1 MLTPRGSSVA
11 RFVRRALLAIAI
23 VAPIVRPS
31 AAGAQMG
38 ATTDIITGTVTRAEA
53 NVPIEA
59 ANIEVT
65 SIESNVTRWAR
76 TNSQGRFTV
85 LFPDGGGQ
93 YRITARALG
102 LAPTTVTVARQADED
117 RLVVNIKMSTN
128 PTVLAGVTIQARQN
142 VPREGDRPAPGSVE
156 RVMTTDQAARL
167 PIDASDLTQL
177 ALTAPGVVS
186 ITGSDTTAAGFSGAG
201 QAPSAN
207 NITLDG
213 LSFGS
218 SQVPQEAVRNS
229 RVITSGYDVARG
241 QFSGGQIA
249 STTRSGTNVA
259 QGNFTYSL
267 RDRNLAVEG
276 EDTSP
281 ASQGFNQNQLSA
293 GLGGPIIKDKL
304 FVFGA
309 LQLRRREDII
319 PNLGNA
325 DATTLSRFGVAP
337 DSVARF
343 FDLASAAGIAPR
355 GILANDRTGDNVSG
369 IVRFDYLTEGGQS
382 LSIRGDYNYSNSD
395 PTRIGTLSLP
405 QTGGDSRNWGG
416 GMAATL
422 TSNIGGRFLN
432 ELKLYGSVNKN
443 AGDPFIT
450 LPFGRVQVTSD
461 LGSGETGVSS
471 LTFGGNTGLP
481 QAGKTNTFEATNE
494 TSWLSEGGAH
504 RFKLGGLFNLQSFE
518 RDVTTNRWGTFSF
531 NSLADFEAGT
541 PATYTRTLT
550 PRLREGAG
558 ANAAVYLGDTWRVSR
573 ALQLTVGARAEGSY
587 FGSTPTYNPAVET
600 AFGYRT
606 DEVPTEFRLSPRIG
620 FTYSLG
626 LPEQGR
632 FAPPTWIIRGGIGEF
647 RSAPS
652 IGLVAS
658 AAGATGLPDNE
669 SQLVCIGAGV
679 PVPNWNLYAQD
690 GASIPT
696 QCATG
701 GNQYLPTSLPNV
713 TVFADNFSAARS
725 VRSSLGVQHRFRQRY
740 NFNVDVQYAR
750 GVALTGYTD
759 VNLRTTPQFTLGSEG
774 GRPVYVDPA
783 TIVPTTG
790 ATSVLGSRLNGSFGQ
805 VLATG
810 SDLSSDS
817 RQVTMSLGGITTKG
831 AILNVSYTWGQTKDQ
846 GANGGGGGGPFGG
859 MFGGGFGGSG
869 SFGSPTT
876 AGNPNVREWAPSDF
890 DRRHTIVGT
899 VTYPFSQAIEVTAF
913 GRVSSGS
920 PFTPIVGSDINGDG
934 ARNDRA
940 FLFDSATTA
949 DADVAAGMQH
959 LLANAP
965 DAVKSC
971 LGTQLGSAAGRNS
984 CRGPWQPSLDLQLN
998 WRPNVLGLNRRL
1010 AVSVMTVNTLGGL
1023 DQLLHGSDNL
1033 RGWGQF
1039 RGTDNTLL
1047 YVRGFD
1053 PVSKAYKYEV
1063 NERFGANRA
1072 GQNGIT
1078 VPFQLGIQARYTLGP
1093 DRFRDMIRGMIGGG
1107 GPGGAGGFRG
1117 PGGFGAPGGQ
1127 GQQGAP
1133 GAQGGGG
1140 GGGFGMGGMNANP
1153 VQAIIALKDSIAL
1166 TAEQLAKLQP
1176 LSDSVAA
1183 RNKALGEEFQ
1193 KLLKDAGA
1201 NPDMGALF
1209 GKIRPKMEASQKA
1222 RAATLKEVQAILT
1235 PEQWAKV
1242 PERVRNPQQ
1251 FPGGPGGQRRPGS
1264 E

>member
-1 MLTPRGSSVA
+1 MQTFAGPFVA
-11 RFVRRALLAIAI
+11 RLLRRAVFAFA
-23 VAPIVRPS
+23 VVVPVS
-31 AAGAQMG
+31 ARAQMG
-38 ATTDIITGTVTRAEA
+38 ATTDIITGTVTRAEV
-53 NVPIEA
+53 NTPIEA
-59 ANIEVT
+59 ANIEVM
-65 SIESNVTRWAR
+65 SIETNVTRRVR
-76 TNSQGRFTV
+76 TNAQGRFTV

-93 YRITARALG
+93 YRVTARALG
-102 LAPTTVTVARQADED
+102 LAPATVMVARQADED
-117 RLVVNIKMSTN
+117 RLVVNIKMTTN
-128 PTVLAGVTIQARQN
+128 PTVLAAVTVQARQN

-156 RVMTTDQAARL
+156 RAMNTDQAARL

-186 ITGSDTTAAGFSGAG
+186 ITGSDSTAAGFSVAG
-201 QAPSAN
+201 QAPTAN

-218 SQVPQEAVRNS
+218 AQVPQEAVRTS

-249 STTRSGTNVA
+249 STTRSGTNTP

-267 RDRNLAVEG
+267 RDRSLAVEG
-276 EDTSP
+276 EEASP
-281 ASQGFNQNQLSA
+281 ASQGFNQNQLSL
-293 GLGGPIIKDKL
+293 GVGGPIVKDKL

-309 LQLRRREDII
+309 LQLRRREDVI

-369 IVRFDYLTEGGQS
+369 IVRFDYLTDGGQS

-432 ELKLYGSVNKN
+432 ELKVYGAVSKN
-443 AGDPFIT
+443 AGNPFLT
-450 LPFGRVQVTSD
+450 LPFGRVQVSSD
-461 LGSGETGVSS
+461 LGGGETGVSS

-481 QAGKTNTFEATNE
+481 LEAKNNTFESTNE

-504 RFKLGGLFNLQSFE
+504 RFKLGGLFNVQSFE

-531 NSLADFEAGT
+531 NSLGDFAAGT

-573 ALQLTVGARAEGSY
+573 ALQLTAGARAEGSY
-587 FGSTPTYNPAVET
+587 FGSTPAYNPAVAQ
-600 AFGYRT
+600 AFGFRT
-606 DEVPTEFRLSPRIG
+606 DEVPTEFRVSPRIG

-632 FAPPTWIIRGGIGEF
+632 FAPPSWIIRGGIGEF

-669 SQLVCIGAGV
+669 SQLVCIGANV
-679 PVPNWNLYAQD
+679 PVPDWNLYAQD
-690 GASIPT
+690 QGSIPM
-696 QCATG
+696 QCASG

-713 TVFADNFSAARS
+713 TVFANDFAAARS
-725 VRSSLGVQHRFRQRY
+725 IRSSLGVQKRFAQRY
-740 NFNVDVQYAR
+740 NFNLDFQYAR

-759 VNLRTTPQFTLGSEG
+759 VNLRSTPQFTLAAEG

-790 ATSVLGSRLNGSFGQ
+790 ATSVLGSRKNGSFGQ

-810 SDLSSDS
+810 SDLASDS
-817 RQVTMSLGGITTKG
+817 KQVTLSLGGITGKG
-831 AILNVSYTWGQTKDQ
+831 AIFNVSYTWGQTVDQ
-846 GANGGGGGGPFGG
+846 GANGMGGGGPFGG
-859 MFGGGFGGSG
+859 MFGGG

-876 AGNPNVREWAPSDF
+876 VGNPNVREWAPSNF
-890 DRRHTIVGT
+890 DRRHTMVGT

-913 GRVSSGS
+913 GRLSSGS

-940 FLFDSATTA
+940 FLFDPASTA
-949 DADVAAGMQH
+949 DAGVASGMQY

-965 DAVKSC
+965 DAVRSC
-971 LGTQLGSAAGRNS
+971 LRGQLGSAAGRNS

-998 WRPNVLGLNRRL
+998 WRPNFLGLNRRL
-1010 AVSVMTVNTLGGL
+1010 AVSVMTVNALGGL

-1033 RGWGQF
+1033 RGWGQY

-1053 PVSKAYKYEV
+1053 PVTQAYKYEV

-1078 VPFQLGIQARYTLGP
+1078 LPFQLGIQARYTLGP
-1093 DRFRDMIRGMIGGG
+1093 DRFRDMIRGMIAGGGRGGPGGPGGFGGPGGQPGAPGGG
-1107 GPGGAGGFRG
+1107 GPGGFA
-1117 PGGFGAPGGQ
+1117 
-1127 GQQGAP
+1127 
-1133 GAQGGGG
+1133 
-1140 GGGFGMGGMNANP
+1140 MGGMNANP
-1153 VQAIIALKDSIAL
+1153 VQSIIALKDSIAL

-1176 LSDSVAA
+1176 LSDTLAA

-1193 KLLKDAGA
+1193 KLMKDAGA

-1209 GKIRPKMEASQKA
+1209 GRIRPKMEAAQRE
-1222 RAATLKEVQAILT
+1222 RAATLRHVQEILT

-1242 PERVRNPQQ
+1242 PERVRNPQA
-1251 FPGGPGGQRRPGS
+1251 GPGGGRRPPGGR
-1264 E
+1264 

>member
-1 MLTPRGSSVA
+1 
-11 RFVRRALLAIAI
+11 
-23 VAPIVRPS
+23 
-31 AAGAQMG
+31 MG

-53 NVPIEA
+53 NLPIEA
-59 ANIEVT
+59 ANVEVT
-65 SIESNVTRWAR
+65 SIETNVTRRAR
-76 TNSQGRFTV
+76 TNAQGRFTV

-93 YRITARALG
+93 YRVTARALG
-102 LAPTTVTVARQADED
+102 LAPATVTVVRHADED
-117 RLVVNIKMSTN
+117 RLVVNIKMTTN

-156 RVMTTDQAARL
+156 RAMNTDQAARL

-186 ITGSDTTAAGFSGAG
+186 ITGSDTSAAGFSVAG
-201 QAPSAN
+201 QAPTAN

-249 STTRSGTNVA
+249 STTRSGTNTP

-267 RDRNLAVEG
+267 RDRTLAVEG
-276 EDTSP
+276 DESSP
-281 ASQGFNQNQLSA
+281 SSQGFNQNQLSM
-293 GLGGPIIKDKL
+293 GLGGPIVKDKL

-309 LQLRRREDII
+309 VQLRRREDIV

-325 DATTLSRFGVAP
+325 DANTLSRFGVAP

-343 FDLASAAGIAPR
+343 FDLASTAGIAPR

-369 IVRFDYLTEGGQS
+369 IVRFDYLTDGGQS

-432 ELKLYGSVNKN
+432 ELKIYTSVSKN
-443 AGDPFIT
+443 AGDPFVT
-450 LPFGRVQVTSD
+450 LPFGRVQVSSD
-461 LGSGETGVSS
+461 LGNGETGVSS

-481 QAGKTNTFEATNE
+481 QAGKTNTFETTNE

-531 NSLADFEAGT
+531 NSLADFAAGT

-573 ALQLTVGARAEGSY
+573 ALQLTLGARAEGSY
-587 FGSTPTYNPAVET
+587 FGSTPAYNPAVQQ
-600 AFGYRT
+600 AFGFRT
-606 DEVPTEFRLSPRIG
+606 DEVPTEFRISPRVG

-626 LPEQGR
+626 MPEQGR
-632 FAPPTWIIRGGIGEF
+632 FAPPSWIIRGGIGEF

-679 PVPNWNLYAQD
+679 PFPDWNQYAQD
-690 GASIPT
+690 VGAIPM
-696 QCATG
+696 QCASG

-713 TVFADNFSAARS
+713 TVFANDFSAARS
-725 VRSSLGVQHRFRQRY
+725 IRSSLGVQKRFAQRY
-740 NFNVDVQYAR
+740 NFNLDVQYAR
-750 GVALTGYTD
+750 GVALTSYTD
-759 VNLRTTPQFTLGSEG
+759 VNLRTTPQFTLASEG
-774 GRPVYVDPA
+774 GRPVFVDPA

-790 ATSVLGSRLNGSFGQ
+790 ATSVLGSRMNGSFGQ

-810 SDLSSDS
+810 SDLASDS
-817 RQVTMSLGGITTKG
+817 KQVTMSFGGVTGRG
-831 AILNVSYTWGQTKDQ
+831 AVFNLSYTWAQTVDQ
-846 GANGGGGGGPFGG
+846 GANGVGGGGPFGG
-859 MFGGGFGGSG
+859 MSGGGFGGSG

-876 AGNPNVREWAPSDF
+876 AGNPNSREWAPSNF
-890 DRRHTIVGT
+890 DRRHTMVGT
-899 VTYPFSQAIEVTAF
+899 LTYPFNQAIEVTAF
-913 GRVSSGS
+913 GRMSSGS

-940 FLFDSATTA
+940 FLFDPSAA
-949 DADVAAGMQH
+949 SDPDVASGMQY

-965 DAVKSC
+965 DAVRSC
-971 LGTQLGSAAGRNS
+971 LRDQLGSAAGRNS

-998 WRPNVLGLNRRL
+998 WRPNFLGLNRRL
-1010 AVSVMTVNTLGGL
+1010 AISVMTVNTLGGL

-1053 PVSKAYKYEV
+1053 PVTKAYKYDV

-1107 GPGGAGGFRG
+1107 GRGGPGGFGGPGAMMGPGGGQGQPGGAGGG
-1117 PGGFGAPGGQ
+1117 AAGGFA
-1127 GQQGAP
+1127 
-1133 GAQGGGG
+1133 
-1140 GGGFGMGGMNANP
+1140 GGMNANP
-1153 VQAIIALKDSIAL
+1153 VQSIIALKDSIAL
-1166 TAEQLAKLQP
+1166 SAEQLEKLQP
-1176 LSDSVAA
+1176 LSDTLAA
-1183 RNKALGEEFQ
+1183 HNKALGDEFQ
-1193 KLLKDAGA
+1193 KLMKDAGA
-1201 NPDMGALF
+1201 NPDMGATF
-1209 GKIRPKMEASQKA
+1209 GRIRPKMEAAQ
-1222 RAATLKEVQAILT
+1222 RERTAALKQVQGILT
-1235 PEQWAKV
+1235 PEQWEKV
-1242 PERVRNPQQ
+1242 PERVRNPQA
-1251 FPGGPGGQRRPGS
+1251 GPGGQRRPPGDR
-1264 E
+1264 

>member
-1 MLTPRGSSVA
+1 MQTFAGPFVA
-11 RFVRRALLAIAI
+11 RLLRRAVFAFA
-23 VAPIVRPS
+23 VVVPVS
-31 AAGAQMG
+31 ARAQMG
-38 ATTDIITGTVTRAEA
+38 ATTDIITGTVTRAEV
-53 NVPIEA
+53 NTPIEA
-59 ANIEVT
+59 ANIEVM
-65 SIESNVTRWAR
+65 SIETNVTRRVR
-76 TNSQGRFTV
+76 TNAQGRFTV

-93 YRITARALG
+93 YRVTARALG
-102 LAPTTVTVARQADED
+102 LAPATVMVARQADED
-117 RLVVNIKMSTN
+117 RLVVNIKMTTN
-128 PTVLAGVTIQARQN
+128 PTVLAAVTVQARQN
-142 VPREGDRPAPGSVE
+142 VPRESDRPAPGSVE
-156 RVMTTDQAARL
+156 RAMNTDQAARL

-186 ITGSDTTAAGFSGAG
+186 ITGSDSTAAGFSVAG
-201 QAPSAN
+201 QAPTAN

-218 SQVPQEAVRNS
+218 AQVPQEAVRTS

-249 STTRSGTNVA
+249 STTRSGTNTP

-267 RDRNLAVEG
+267 RDRSLAVEG
-276 EDTSP
+276 EEASP
-281 ASQGFNQNQLSA
+281 ASQGFNQNQLSL
-293 GLGGPIIKDKL
+293 GVGGPIVKDKL

-309 LQLRRREDII
+309 LQLRRREDVI

-369 IVRFDYLTEGGQS
+369 IVRFDYLTDGGQS

-432 ELKLYGSVNKN
+432 ELKVYGAVSKN
-443 AGDPFIT
+443 AGNPFLT
-450 LPFGRVQVTSD
+450 LPFGRVQVSSD
-461 LGSGETGVSS
+461 LGGGETGVSS

-504 RFKLGGLFNLQSFE
+504 RFKLGGLFNVQSFE

-531 NSLADFEAGT
+531 NSLGDFAAGT

-573 ALQLTVGARAEGSY
+573 ALQLTAGARAEGSY
-587 FGSTPTYNPAVET
+587 FGSTPAYNPAVAQ
-600 AFGYRT
+600 AFGFRT
-606 DEVPTEFRLSPRIG
+606 DEVPTEFRVSPRIG

-632 FAPPTWIIRGGIGEF
+632 FAPPSWIIRGGIGEF

-669 SQLVCIGAGV
+669 SQLVCIGANV
-679 PVPNWNLYAQD
+679 PVPDWNLYAQD
-690 GASIPT
+690 QGSIPM
-696 QCATG
+696 QCASG

-713 TVFADNFSAARS
+713 TVFANDFAAARS
-725 VRSSLGVQHRFRQRY
+725 IRSSLGVQKRFAQRY
-740 NFNVDVQYAR
+740 NFNLDFQYAR

-759 VNLRTTPQFTLGSEG
+759 VNLRSTPQFTLAAEG

-790 ATSVLGSRLNGSFGQ
+790 ATSVLGSRKNGSFGQ

-810 SDLSSDS
+810 SDLASDS
-817 RQVTMSLGGITTKG
+817 KQVTLSLGGITGKG
-831 AILNVSYTWGQTKDQ
+831 AIFNVSYTWGQTVDQ
-846 GANGGGGGGPFGG
+846 GANGMGGGGPFGG
-859 MFGGGFGGSG
+859 MFGGG

-876 AGNPNVREWAPSDF
+876 VGNPNVREWAPSNF
-890 DRRHTIVGT
+890 DRRHTMVGT

-913 GRVSSGS
+913 GRLSSGS

-940 FLFDSATTA
+940 FLFDPASTA
-949 DADVAAGMQH
+949 DAGVASGMQY

-965 DAVKSC
+965 DAVRSC
-971 LGTQLGSAAGRNS
+971 LRGQLGSAAGRNS

-998 WRPNVLGLNRRL
+998 WRPNFLGLNRRL
-1010 AVSVMTVNTLGGL
+1010 AVSVMTVNALGGL

-1033 RGWGQF
+1033 RGWGQY

-1053 PVSKAYKYEV
+1053 PVTQAYKYEV

-1078 VPFQLGIQARYTLGP
+1078 LPFQLGIQARYTLGP
-1093 DRFRDMIRGMIGGG
+1093 DRFRDMIRGMIAGGGRGGPGGPGGFGGPGGQPGAPGGG
-1107 GPGGAGGFRG
+1107 GPGGFA
-1117 PGGFGAPGGQ
+1117 
-1127 GQQGAP
+1127 
-1133 GAQGGGG
+1133 
-1140 GGGFGMGGMNANP
+1140 MGGMNANP
-1153 VQAIIALKDSIAL
+1153 VQSIIALKDSIAL

-1176 LSDSVAA
+1176 LSDTLAA

-1193 KLLKDAGA
+1193 KLMKDAGA

-1209 GKIRPKMEASQKA
+1209 GRIRPKMEAAQRE
-1222 RAATLKEVQAILT
+1222 RAATLRHVQEILT

-1242 PERVRNPQQ
+1242 PERVRNPQA
-1251 FPGGPGGQRRPGS
+1251 GPGGARRPPGDR
-1264 E
+1264 

>member
-1 MLTPRGSSVA
+1 MQTFAGPFVA
-11 RFVRRALLAIAI
+11 RLLRRAVFAFA
-23 VAPIVRPS
+23 VVVPVS
-31 AAGAQMG
+31 ARAQMG
-38 ATTDIITGTVTRAEA
+38 ATTDIITGTVTRAEV
-53 NVPIEA
+53 NTPIEA
-59 ANIEVT
+59 ANIEVM
-65 SIESNVTRWAR
+65 SIETNVTRRVR
-76 TNSQGRFTV
+76 TNAQGRFTV

-93 YRITARALG
+93 YRVTARALG
-102 LAPTTVTVARQADED
+102 LAPATVMVVRQADED
-117 RLVVNIKMSTN
+117 RLVVNIKMTTN
-128 PTVLAGVTIQARQN
+128 PTVLAAVTVQARQN

-156 RVMTTDQAARL
+156 RAMNTDQAARL

-186 ITGSDTTAAGFSGAG
+186 ITGSDSTAAGFSVAG
-201 QAPSAN
+201 QAPTAN

-218 SQVPQEAVRNS
+218 AQVPQEAVRTS

-249 STTRSGTNVA
+249 STTRSGTNTP

-267 RDRNLAVEG
+267 RDRSLAVEG
-276 EDTSP
+276 EEASP
-281 ASQGFNQNQLSA
+281 ASQGFNQNQLSL
-293 GLGGPIIKDKL
+293 GVGGPIVKDKL

-309 LQLRRREDII
+309 LQLRRREDVI

-369 IVRFDYLTEGGQS
+369 IVRFDYLTDGGQS

-432 ELKLYGSVNKN
+432 ELKVYGAVSKN
-443 AGDPFIT
+443 AGNPFIT
-450 LPFGRVQVTSD
+450 LPFGRVQVSSE
-461 LGSGETGVSS
+461 LGGGETGVSS

-504 RFKLGGLFNLQSFE
+504 RFKLGGLFNVQSFE

-531 NSLADFEAGT
+531 NSLGDFAAGT

-573 ALQLTVGARAEGSY
+573 ALQLTAGARAEGSY
-587 FGSTPTYNPAVET
+587 FGSTPAYNPAVAQ
-600 AFGYRT
+600 AFGFRT
-606 DEVPTEFRLSPRIG
+606 DEVPTEFRVSPRIG

-632 FAPPTWIIRGGIGEF
+632 FAPPSWIIRGGIGEF

-669 SQLVCIGAGV
+669 SQLVCIGANV
-679 PVPNWNLYAQD
+679 PVPDWNLYAQD
-690 GASIPT
+690 QGSIPM
-696 QCATG
+696 QCASG

-713 TVFADNFSAARS
+713 TVFANDFAAARS
-725 VRSSLGVQHRFRQRY
+725 IRSSLGVQKRFAQRY
-740 NFNVDVQYAR
+740 NFNLDFQYAR

-759 VNLRTTPQFTLGSEG
+759 VNLRSTPQFTLAAEG

-790 ATSVLGSRLNGSFGQ
+790 ATSVLGSRKNGSFGQ

-810 SDLSSDS
+810 SDLASDS
-817 RQVTMSLGGITTKG
+817 KQVTMSLGGITGKG
-831 AILNVSYTWGQTKDQ
+831 AIFNVSYTWGQTVDQ
-846 GANGGGGGGPFGG
+846 GANGMGGGGPFGG
-859 MFGGGFGGSG
+859 MFGGGG

-876 AGNPNVREWAPSDF
+876 VGNPNVREWAPSNF
-890 DRRHTIVGT
+890 DRRHTMVGT

-913 GRVSSGS
+913 GRLSSGS

-940 FLFDSATTA
+940 FLFDPASTA
-949 DADVAAGMQH
+949 DAGVASGMQY

-965 DAVKSC
+965 DAVRSC
-971 LGTQLGSAAGRNS
+971 LRGQLGSAAGRNS

-998 WRPNVLGLNRRL
+998 WRPNFLGLNRRL
-1010 AVSVMTVNTLGGL
+1010 AVSVMTVNALGGL

-1033 RGWGQF
+1033 RGWGQY

-1053 PVSKAYKYEV
+1053 PVTQAYKYEV

-1078 VPFQLGIQARYTLGP
+1078 LPFQLGIQARYTLGP
-1093 DRFRDMIRGMIGGG
+1093 DRFRDMIRGMIAGGGRGGPGGPGGFGGPGGQPGAPGGG
-1107 GPGGAGGFRG
+1107 GPGGFA
-1117 PGGFGAPGGQ
+1117 
-1127 GQQGAP
+1127 
-1133 GAQGGGG
+1133 
-1140 GGGFGMGGMNANP
+1140 MGGMNANP
-1153 VQAIIALKDSIAL
+1153 VQSIIALKDSIAL

-1176 LSDSVAA
+1176 LSDTLAA

-1193 KLLKDAGA
+1193 KLMKDAGA

-1209 GKIRPKMEASQKA
+1209 GRIRPKMEAAQRE
-1222 RAATLKEVQAILT
+1222 RAATLRHVQEILT

-1242 PERVRNPQQ
+1242 PERVRNPQA
-1251 FPGGPGGQRRPGS
+1251 GPGGARRPPGDR
-1264 E
+1264 